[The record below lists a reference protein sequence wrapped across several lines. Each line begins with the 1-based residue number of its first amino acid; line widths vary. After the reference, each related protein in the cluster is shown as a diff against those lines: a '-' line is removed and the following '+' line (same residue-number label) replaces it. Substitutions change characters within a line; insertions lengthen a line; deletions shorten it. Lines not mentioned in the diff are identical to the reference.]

1 MCRSIFRIHWKGAV
15 FIKEYREK
23 KKMKKKILAGILAMT
38 MLFCA
43 GCGTSGAASGD
54 ASGNASGDASSD
66 AIVVPDMPEY
76 DALDYVELGDY
87 MGLDIETTQYEAT
100 QDQYDEYIDNI
111 TSAAAKYETSDATT
125 VKDGNRVDI
134 DYVGKIDGEEF
145 TGGSGTGYQLVIGSN
160 SFIDGF
166 EDQLIG
172 AKVGKETEVD
182 VTFPDDYSNSDVA
195 GKDAVFTVTV
205 NAILNDEKTTPEYN
219 DAFVKDYTNGEYTTT
234 KDYDE
239 YIWKSLKTQ
248 AENNTKSELSSNLED
263 AVYACC
269 TVNGAPDGLH
279 DYYVA
284 LYESQD
290 QQMAS
295 AYNIDYET
303 FVTNY
308 YGFASMEA
316 YEEELSKQVDETII
330 PQALV
335 REAILEKENWSVDDD
350 AINSFMEQY
359 ASYYGYESADT
370 LLSENG
376 YDDVDAFIEA
386 VGKESFNKAVLSL
399 KLWDEIEAAANITY
413 VPESE
418 ASSDAT
424 EAN

>member
-1 MCRSIFRIHWKGAV
+1 
-15 FIKEYREK
+15 
-23 KKMKKKILAGILAMT
+23 MT
-38 MLFCA
+38 MLFAA
-43 GCGTSGAASGD
+43 GCGTSASGD

-111 TSAAAKYETSDATT
+111 TSAAAKYETSDAT
-125 VKDGNRVDI
+125 VVEDGDRVNI

-145 TGGSGTGYQLVIGSN
+145 TGGSDTDYELVIGSDT
-160 SFIDGF
+160 FIDGF

-182 VTFPDDYSNSDVA
+182 VTFPDDYSSTDLA

-205 NAILNDEKTTPEYN
+205 NAILNDEKTTPEYD
-219 DAFVKDYTNGEYTTT
+219 DAFVKDYTDGEYTTT
-234 KDYDE
+234 ADYDE
-239 YIWKSLKTQ
+239 YIWESLKTQ
-248 AENNTKSELSSNLED
+248 AENNTKSELSSNLEA

-290 QQMAS
+290 QKTAE
-295 AYNIDYET
+295 AYGIDYET

-308 YGFASMEA
+308 YGFASMDA
-316 YEEELSKQVDETII
+316 YEEELSTQVDENII
-330 PQALV
+330 PQALI
-335 REAILEKENWSVDDD
+335 REAILEKEGWEVDDD

-359 ASYYGYESADT
+359 ASYYGYDSADT
-370 LLSENG
+370 LLSQNG
-376 YDDVDAFIEA
+376 FDDVDAFIDA
-386 VGKESFNKAVLSL
+386 VGEESFNKAVLSL

-418 ASSDAT
+418 ASGNAT

>member
-1 MCRSIFRIHWKGAV
+1 
-15 FIKEYREK
+15 
-23 KKMKKKILAGILAMT
+23 MT
-38 MLFCA
+38 MLFTA
-43 GCGTSGAASGD
+43 GCGTSSASGD

-100 QDQYDEYIDNI
+100 QDQYDEYIDSIISNA
-111 TSAAAKYETSDATT
+111 TKYETSDATV
-125 VKDGNRVDI
+125 VKDDDRVKI

-145 TGGSGTGYQLVIGSN
+145 TGGSAEDYELVIGSN
-160 SFIDGF
+160 TFIDDF

-172 AKVGKETEVD
+172 AKVGKETEVN
-182 VTFPDDYSNSDVA
+182 VTFPDDYSSSDLA

-205 NAILNDEKTTPEYN
+205 KAILEKVVPEYD
-219 DAFVKDYTNGEYTTT
+219 DAFVKDYTDGEYTST

-239 YIWKSLKTQ
+239 YIWNALETQ
-248 AENNTKSELSSNLED
+248 AENNTKSELSSKLEE
-263 AVYACC
+263 AVYDCC

-284 LYESQD
+284 LYKSQD
-290 QQMAS
+290 QQTAS
-295 AYNIDYET
+295 AYGIDYET

-308 YGFASMEA
+308 YGFASMDA
-316 YEEELSKQVDETII
+316 YEEELSTQVDETII
-330 PQALV
+330 PQALI

-359 ASYYGYESADT
+359 ASYYGYESADK

-376 YDDVDAFIEA
+376 YDDVDSFIEA
-386 VGKESFNKAVLSL
+386 VGEESFNKAVLSL
-399 KLWDEIEAAANITY
+399 KLWDEIEAAANVTY

-418 ASSDAT
+418 ASSNAT

>member
-1 MCRSIFRIHWKGAV
+1 
-15 FIKEYREK
+15 
-23 KKMKKKILAGILAMT
+23 MKKKILAGVLAMT
-38 MLFCA
+38 MLFAA
-43 GCGTSGAASGD
+43 GCGTSASGD

-111 TSAAAKYETSDATT
+111 TSAAAKYETSDAT
-125 VKDGNRVDI
+125 VVEDGDRVNI

-145 TGGSGTGYQLVIGSN
+145 TGGSDTDYELVIGSDT
-160 SFIDGF
+160 FIDGF

-182 VTFPDDYSNSDVA
+182 VTFPDDYSSTDLA

-205 NAILNDEKTTPEYN
+205 NAILNDEKTTPEYD
-219 DAFVKDYTNGEYTTT
+219 DAFVKDYTDGEYTTT
-234 KDYDE
+234 ADYDE
-239 YIWKSLKTQ
+239 YIWESLKTQ
-248 AENNTKSELSSNLED
+248 AENNTKSELSSNLEA

-290 QQMAS
+290 QKTAE
-295 AYNIDYET
+295 AYGIDYET

-308 YGFASMEA
+308 YGFASMDA
-316 YEEELSKQVDETII
+316 YEEELSTQVDENII
-330 PQALV
+330 PQALI
-335 REAILEKENWSVDDD
+335 REAILEKEGWEVDDD

-359 ASYYGYESADT
+359 ASYYGYDSADT
-370 LLSENG
+370 LLSQNG
-376 YDDVDAFIEA
+376 FDDVDAFIDA
-386 VGKESFNKAVLSL
+386 VGEESFNKAVLSL

-418 ASSDAT
+418 ASGNAS

>member
-1 MCRSIFRIHWKGAV
+1 
-15 FIKEYREK
+15 
-23 KKMKKKILAGILAMT
+23 
-38 MLFCA
+38 
-43 GCGTSGAASGD
+43 
-54 ASGNASGDASSD
+54 
-66 AIVVPDMPEY
+66 MPEY

-100 QDQYDEYIDNI
+100 QEQYDEYIDNI
-111 TSAAAKYETSDATT
+111 TTNAAKYETSDAT
-125 VKDGNRVDI
+125 VVEDGNRVDI

-145 TGGSGTGYQLVIGSN
+145 TGGSDTGYQLVIGSN
-160 SFIDGF
+160 TFIDGF

-172 AKVGKETEVD
+172 TKVGQETEVD

-205 NAILNDEKTTPEYN
+205 NAILNDEKTTPEYD
-219 DAFVKDYTNGEYTTT
+219 DAFVKDYTDGEYTTT

-239 YIWKSLKTQ
+239 YIWKSLETQ
-248 AENNTKSELSSNLED
+248 AENNTKSELSSNLEA

-290 QQMAS
+290 QQVAS
-295 AYNIDYET
+295 AYGIDYET

-308 YGFASMEA
+308 YGFSSMDA
-316 YEEELSKQVDETII
+316 YEEELSNQVDETII

-335 REAILEKENWSVDDD
+335 REAILEKENWTVDDD

>member
-1 MCRSIFRIHWKGAV
+1 
-15 FIKEYREK
+15 
-23 KKMKKKILAGILAMT
+23 MT

-43 GCGTSGAASGD
+43 GCGTSASGD
-54 ASGNASGDASSD
+54 ASGNASGNASGDASSD

-87 MGLDIETTQYEAT
+87 MGLEIETTQYEAT
-100 QDQYDEYIDNI
+100 QEQYDEFIDNI
-111 TSAAAKYETSDATT
+111 TTNAAKYETSDATV

-145 TGGSGTGYQLVIGSN
+145 TGGSATGYQLVIGSDT
-160 SFIDGF
+160 FIDGF

-172 AKVGKETEVD
+172 AKVGKETEVN

-205 NAILNDEKTTPEYN
+205 NAILNDEKTTPEYD
-219 DAFVKDYTNGEYTTT
+219 DAFVKDYTDGEYTTT

-239 YIWKSLKTQ
+239 FIWESLESQ
-248 AENNTKSELSSNLED
+248 AESNTESELSSNLEA

-279 DYYVA
+279 EYYVA

-290 QQMAS
+290 QQVAS
-295 AYNIDYET
+295 AYGIDFET
-303 FVTNY
+303 FVTSY
-308 YGFASMEA
+308 YGFSSMDD
-316 YEEELSKQVDETII
+316 YEEELSNQVDETII
-330 PQALV
+330 PEALI
-335 REAILEKENWSVDDD
+335 REAILEKEDWTVDDE
-350 AINSFMEQY
+350 AIESFMEQY
-359 ASYYGYESADT
+359 ASYYGYESADK

-386 VGKESFNKAVLSL
+386 VGEESFNKAVLSL
-399 KLWDEIEAAANITY
+399 KLWDEIEAAADITY
-413 VPESE
+413 IPESE
-418 ASSDAT
+418 ASSDAA
-424 EAN
+424 EAD

>member
-1 MCRSIFRIHWKGAV
+1 
-15 FIKEYREK
+15 
-23 KKMKKKILAGILAMT
+23 MKKKILAGVLAMT
-38 MLFCA
+38 MLFAA
-43 GCGTSGAASGD
+43 GCGTSASGD

-111 TSAAAKYETSDATT
+111 TSAAAKYETSDAT
-125 VKDGNRVDI
+125 VVEDGDRVNI

-145 TGGSGTGYQLVIGSN
+145 TGGSDTDYELVIGSDT
-160 SFIDGF
+160 FIDGF

-182 VTFPDDYSNSDVA
+182 VTFPDDYSSTDLA

-205 NAILNDEKTTPEYN
+205 NAILNDEKTTPEYD
-219 DAFVKDYTNGEYTTT
+219 DAFVKDYTDGEYTTT
-234 KDYDE
+234 ADYDE
-239 YIWKSLKTQ
+239 YIWESLKTQ
-248 AENNTKSELSSNLED
+248 AENNTKSELSSNLEA

-290 QQMAS
+290 QKTAE
-295 AYNIDYET
+295 AYGIDYET

-308 YGFASMEA
+308 YGFASMDA
-316 YEEELSKQVDETII
+316 YEEELSTQVDENII
-330 PQALV
+330 PQALI
-335 REAILEKENWSVDDD
+335 REAILEKEGWEVDDD

-359 ASYYGYESADT
+359 ASYYGYDSADT
-370 LLSENG
+370 LLSQNG
-376 YDDVDAFIEA
+376 FDDVDAFIDA
-386 VGKESFNKAVLSL
+386 VGEESFNKAVLSL

-418 ASSDAT
+418 ASGNAT